1 LRGTCRARGSG
12 GPCGGRI
19 GLKHTTSRQEAGL
32 RKRAGRIDQSLVYHW
47 RMSEFASDNLR
58 EEIVLLEAQI
68 EALADKIE
76 SCRKF
81 ILAARV
87 AVVSGGVVL
96 VAILLGAIN
105 FDPRA
110 LLAACAGVLGGIVV
124 WGSNASTAKQAA
136 AQLAQAEVQRTA
148 LIERLDLQ
156 VVAERPTLH

>member
-1 LRGTCRARGSG
+1 MT
-12 GPCGGRI
+12 
-19 GLKHTTSRQEAGL
+19 
-32 RKRAGRIDQSLVYHW
+32 
-47 RMSEFASDNLR
+47 EFANDNVR

-68 EALADKIE
+68 EILADKIE

-81 ILAARV
+81 ILAARIV
-87 AVVSGGVVL
+87 MIAGGVL
-96 VAILLGAIN
+96 LAATLLGAVN

-110 LLAACAGVLGGIVV
+110 LVAACTGVLGGIVV
-124 WGSNASTAKQAA
+124 WGSNASTAKQAT